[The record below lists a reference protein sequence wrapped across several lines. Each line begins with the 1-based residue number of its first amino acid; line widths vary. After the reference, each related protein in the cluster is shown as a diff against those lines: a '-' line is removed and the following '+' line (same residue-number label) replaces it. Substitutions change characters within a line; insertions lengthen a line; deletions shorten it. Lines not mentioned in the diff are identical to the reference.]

1 MALIYIVED
10 DESIGALVRATLGAI
25 GHEGR
30 VLPNAQALFEAAA
43 AQLPGLLILDIMLPG
58 QDGFDILSRWRDGA
72 ATREIPVI
80 MLSALSGELD
90 KVRALEM
97 GAEDYITKPFGV
109 LEMQARVKAAL
120 RRRRAEAED
129 AFKLGDL
136 QVDYR
141 RKKAFIAGAEL
152 RLTPMEMRLLE
163 YLCRNAPNVVSRDTL
178 IERVWDREFE
188 GETTRTVDYH
198 VRALRKKLGDTA
210 EDARYI
216 ETVRGFGYRMRGQ

>member
-72 ATREIPVI
+72 DTREIPVI

-136 QVDYR
+136 LVDYR

>member
-72 ATREIPVI
+72 DTREIPVI

-120 RRRRAEAED
+120 RRRRAEVED

>member
-72 ATREIPVI
+72 DTREIPVI

>member
-129 AFKLGDL
+129 AFKPVSYTHLRPA
-136 QVDYR
+136 R
-141 RKKAFIAGAEL
+141 RWPACPNWRPGRL
-152 RLTPMEMRLLE
+152 RP
-163 YLCRNAPNVVSRDTL
+163 
-178 IERVWDREFE
+178 
-188 GETTRTVDYH
+188 TR
-198 VRALRKKLGDTA
+198 
-210 EDARYI
+210 
-216 ETVRGFGYRMRGQ
+216 

>member
-136 QVDYR
+136 LVDYR